1 MNEIKETQQQAI
13 NFEQKET
20 PKEVQQ
26 VVAEAKVL
34 EQTREN
40 LPTTQVGT
48 QVPTIWNDSEMLEK
62 AWKSAK
68 FLASTDIV
76 PQTFKKPENCLIA
89 LDIANRTG
97 MQPLT
102 VMQNLYVVQGRPSWS
117 GQMCIALVNGCGRFS
132 PLEFTFVGERGTDD
146 FGCYAHATRL
156 DNGKEYAS
164 DIITRGLAKREGWY
178 NKNGS
183 KWQSMEIQMMM
194 YRAGAFFA
202 RVHCPDVLMGLPLA
216 DEMRDVYGYGADTR
230 QDSGLTS
237 LLDEEI
243 KKEKK

>member
-1 MNEIKETQQQAI
+1 MNEM
-13 NFEQKET
+13 EQKEIET
-20 PKEVQQ
+20 VNEEVKQ
-26 VVAEAKVL
+26 V

-40 LPTTQVGT
+40 LPTTQVGNSI
-48 QVPTIWNDSEMLEK
+48 PTIWNDGDMLEK

-102 VMQNLYVVQGRPSWS
+102 VMQNLYVVQGKPSWS
-117 GQMCIALVNGCGRFS
+117 GQMCIALINGCGRFT
-132 PLEFTFVGERGTDD
+132 PLEFDFIGEIGTDTY
-146 FGCYAHATRL
+146 GCIAHARRL

-164 DIITRGLAKREGWY
+164 DAVTIGMARKEGWLT
-178 NKNGS
+178 KNGS
-183 KWQSMEIQMMM
+183 KWTSMPQQMMM
-194 YRAGAFFA
+194 YRAGAFFG

-216 DEMRDVYGYGADTR
+216 DEMRDVYGTAEKKDR
-230 QDSGLTS
+230 NNLSEI
-237 LLDEEI
+237 LDEEI
-243 KKEKK
+243 SNNQ